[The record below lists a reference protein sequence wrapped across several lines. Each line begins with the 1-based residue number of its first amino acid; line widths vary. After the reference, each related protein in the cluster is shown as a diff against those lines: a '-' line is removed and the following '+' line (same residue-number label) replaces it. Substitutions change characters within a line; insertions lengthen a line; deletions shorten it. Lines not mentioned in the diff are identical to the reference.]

1 MYYFG
6 FSFVLYFL
14 AQYLMVPFFGL
25 SLGSPSFDTGYMYL
39 TGFSI
44 TSFLVGFLAIG
55 KVLGRSPFDSERT
68 LCAWDYEVWKSAGLW
83 ILLIGF
89 VGKFIRFVVTGG
101 IPEGKDIFE
110 LNLTPNFFHGF
121 GLSLLCFYF
130 LARYRYSAAGKSSIA
145 IASILILSL
154 CLWGWITYI
163 SRAWILSSILSV
175 LIFCALI
182 FQHQFKLRSL
192 IFSIAFVAVIF
203 LVLSLI
209 KDFEELNG
217 SSGISFYDW
226 FLSNTLR
233 RISHAHILS
242 QVLEV
247 WRGPN
252 LWMYG
257 WTDLFSIPELG
268 IHRSYIGGEDFGFA
282 FGFITDE
289 LTGVSPT
296 LFGDLYIRFGPYGT
310 GIACLLLGGALA
322 YFYFFITSLPMRF
335 GIPLLS
341 LIWPIM
347 LAASEDFIIISANR
361 IFQYTFIVVGAI
373 WFADAIKSYSD
384 RGAN

>member
-1 MYYFG
+1 
-6 FSFVLYFL
+6 
-14 AQYLMVPFFGL
+14 MVPFF
-25 SLGSPSFDTGYMYL
+25 SLLLGGPSFDTGYMYL

-55 KVLGRSPFDSERT
+55 KVLGRPPFDGKPT
-68 LCAWDYEVWKSAGLW
+68 LCARDYEVWKSAGLW

-89 VGKFIRFVVTGG
+89 AGRFIRFMVISG
-101 IPEGKDIFE
+101 ISEEKEITEF
-110 LNLTPNFFHGF
+110 NLAPNFFHGF

-130 LARYRYSAAGKSSIA
+130 FARYRYSAAGKSSIA
-145 IASILILSL
+145 IALILVFSL
-154 CLWGWITYI
+154 CLWGLLTYI
-163 SRAWILSSILSV
+163 SRAWIVCSLISV
-175 LIFCALI
+175 LIFCGLI

-203 LVLSLI
+203 VLLSV
-209 KDFEELNG
+209 FQGFQELNA
-217 SSGISFYDW
+217 SSGISFYEW
-226 FLSNTLR
+226 FMTNTVG

-242 QVLEV
+242 RILEV

-252 LWMYG
+252 LWIYG

-282 FGFITDE
+282 FGFVTDDD
-289 LTGVSPT
+289 LQTGVSPT
-296 LFGDLYIRFGPYGT
+296 LLGDLYIRFGPYGT

-347 LAASEDFIIISANR
+347 LVASEDFIIISANR
-361 IFQYTFIVVGAI
+361 IFQYTFILFGAI
-373 WFADAIKSYSD
+373 WFADAIRSYSD
-384 RGAN
+384 RGAD